1 MEREIKFKAKNLVN
15 GKWIEGDLLH
25 GIRGNVMIRDTG
37 FIAHDVDPSTV
48 CQYTGLKDCKGQDI
62 WEHDLLELQGS
73 YEYKYSETIFEVF
86 WNPEI
91 ASFVLGYLKSKG
103 NYPSKTLG
111 KSISCFP
118 LAVISN
124 RFDKEEGK

>member
-48 CQYTGLKDCKGQDI
+48 CQYTGLKDEDGV
-62 WEHDLLELQGS
+62 ELFEGDYIQVLNETRFVEYNKRDGAFILCLDNGTAIRHLDFLS
-73 YEYKYSETIFEVF
+73 YFTFRV
-86 WNPEI
+86 
-91 ASFVLGYLKSKG
+91 VG
-103 NYPSKTLG
+103 
-111 KSISCFP
+111 
-118 LAVISN
+118 N